1 MAIDNGTVLVL
12 ITVLVL
18 PIAAI
23 AFARSGGAWRRVGK
37 GAFAIEQELPP
48 ANPAPAPVERAVQE
62 TEARQ
67 MLEARSYRLQRSGQA
82 PLDVDAEL
90 RKLLDG
96 AGEGAPSID
105 EELRDEVRRL
115 VVAGNER
122 RLRRGEEPLD
132 VEAETDRQLAQFA

>member
-48 ANPAPAPVERAVQE
+48 AKPAPAQVERAV
-62 TEARQ
+62 
-67 MLEARSYRLQRSGQA
+67 
-82 PLDVDAEL
+82 
-90 RKLLDG
+90 
-96 AGEGAPSID
+96 
-105 EELRDEVRRL
+105 
-115 VVAGNER
+115 
-122 RLRRGEEPLD
+122 
-132 VEAETDRQLAQFA
+132 